1 MTQLKGQVAVVTGAG
16 SGIGQALAQALANE
30 GCRLAI
36 SDINE
41 TGLEVT
47 LQRILEANPNAKVV
61 TQKLDVADRESVL
74 QYAKALH
81 DELGEINMVI
91 NNAGVALSSGVD
103 EVKREDFEWLVNINF
118 WGVVNGCEAF
128 LPYLKQAK
136 SSHLIN
142 ISSVFGMIAVPRQS
156 SYNAAKFA
164 VRGYTE
170 ALRQEMRLNFP
181 HVEVSCVHPGG
192 IATEIARNARVS
204 ENENKEEL
212 AASFDKLAH
221 TTPQKA
227 ASIIVAGIKKNKPRI
242 MVGWDAHVIHF
253 LYRLLGIRYQGLT
266 QLLAKKMD
274 YQ

>member
-1 MTQLKGQVAVVTGAG
+1 MKQLKNSVAVVTGAG
-16 SGIGQALAQALANE
+16 SGIGQALALALAKE
-30 GCRLAI
+30 GCHLAL
-36 SDINE
+36 SDIN
-41 TGLEVT
+41 TAGLEAT
-47 LQRILEANPNAKVV
+47 CQRIAEQGSEVKIH
-61 TQKLDVADRESVL
+61 TQSLDVADRQAVL
-74 QYAKALH
+74 DYAAQVH
-81 DELGEINMVI
+81 AELGEINIVI

-103 EVKREDFEWLVNINF
+103 EVKREDFEWLMNINF
-118 WGVVNGCEAF
+118 WGVVNGSEAF

-136 SSHLIN
+136 HSHLIN

-170 ALRQEMRLNFP
+170 ALRQEMRLKYPN
-181 HVEVSCVHPGG
+181 VEVSCVHPGG

-204 ENENKEEL
+204 EGENKEEL

-266 QLLAKKMD
+266 QLLAKQMD